1 MTRTPWIKLF
11 ALGAMVWMVFGA
23 SAVGV
28 SLAMSFGVLF
38 ALLDATMAEED
49 RGGKREDRPPRPLMT
64 DAVQMVR
71 QLFSR
76 RVGPFYLALA
86 VLTWAGLE
94 ARHGDRE
101 KGRLGEAESGLPAS
115 RGWSAADAS
124 GAHQPSSQSG
134 LCACGKPLGH
144 DKAGAPPSPE
154 ATKRIEALKKRT
166 MSAAPSVPAANLPG
180 IGPNAKPLPPGLV
193 PNPNAKLPP
202 GIAPAAP
209 ANPPPPPTPG
219 SVNARQLPVGGGE
232 SPEVGATESQTPS
245 PMPQAPSSAPQPPS
259 PVPPAPS
266 SNTSSS
272 PAPGS
277 IIGGPKPEVRAS
289 EPPPAGK

>member
-1 MTRTPWIKLF
+1 MTKTPWIKLF
-11 ALGAMVWMVFGA
+11 ALGAIVWMVFGA
-23 SAVGV
+23 PAVGV
-28 SLAMSFGVLF
+28 SLVFGFGILF
-38 ALLDATMAEED
+38 ALLDAWAGTEE
-49 RGGKREDRPPRPLMT
+49 GFGEKREDRKRPKPLME
-64 DAVQMVR
+64 DAGTLLR

-86 VLTWAGLE
+86 ALTWAGWSERLRDLE
-94 ARHGDRE
+94 RGRRGD
-101 KGRLGEAESGLPAS
+101 SSNGLAAS

-124 GAHQPSSQSG
+124 GAHQPGSQSG

-202 GIAPAAP
+202 GVKPLAPGAEPSA
-209 ANPPPPPTPG
+209 T
-219 SVNARQLPVGGGE
+219 GGV
-232 SPEVGATESQTPS
+232 SEVGATEPQKSEASGQKSERQTPS
-245 PMPQAPSSAPQPPS
+245 TTNP
-259 PVPPAPS
+259 
-266 SNTSSS
+266 
-272 PAPGS
+272 
-277 IIGGPKPEVRAS
+277 
-289 EPPPAGK
+289 